1 LTGKITDP
9 RDLEHYLTSPIHNGK
24 SPLKSRL
31 KGDANCQKGGTTELI
46 KGPNIQSLPLFEALP
61 DTLEVPILLKWEMI
75 FLLMVF

>member
-9 RDLEHYLTSPIHNGK
+9 EISKHYLHLLSTME
-24 SPLKSRL
+24 SPLKSKIKEML
-31 KGDANCQKGGTTELI
+31 IKGRRPELI

-61 DTLEVPILLKWEMI
+61 NTLEVPILLKWEMI